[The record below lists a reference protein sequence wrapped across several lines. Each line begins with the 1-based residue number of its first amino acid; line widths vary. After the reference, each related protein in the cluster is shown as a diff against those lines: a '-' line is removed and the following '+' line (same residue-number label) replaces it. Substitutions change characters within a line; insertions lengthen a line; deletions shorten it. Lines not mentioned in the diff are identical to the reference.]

1 MPTSTPQL
9 DSVKRQYKK
18 KKAEGHFR
26 VAATIDPGTK
36 AALDYLRQNRPG
48 GFNLT
53 AQLQSWIMSE
63 AIHRGFKPD

>member
-9 DSVKRQYKK
+9 AANHRHLAKLKANGYVK
-18 KKAEGHFR
+18 
-26 VAATIDPGTK
+26 VAATIDPDTK